1 MFALLFKSN
10 ILLRSSSSVLVSA
23 FSPSTTTNAA
33 FQSMHPGAGVSALM
47 NQHQES
53 RFHAKQSFCSPPR
66 ARFASTQLSATTTS
80 LSFDPSTDIRDK
92 ATSTIVI
99 GRLGT
104 LKSLV
109 DKTDA
114 YVSLFGFRP
123 HPDILAS
130 MCKSLHGNDKSTSH
144 VIVPTVGPAAP
155 RPPHRMSLVSLKNK
169 VTRNNHPLSLHA
181 MTDLVRSS
189 CPGKGTVHIMVC
201 VEDDFPVAP
210 VAAALAR
217 AFPLFTKKTNGC
229 TKKTKSKED
238 DEDEDGKE
246 RLIHVTFLDSQGKVV
261 KSDLDI
267 SAAAAAAEGVRLA
280 CRLVDTHPE
289 ELTTTAYAQE
299 CRALFEND
307 DAVTIEE
314 IVGEELAEKGYGGIY
329 NVGKGA
335 TEPPRLMIL
344 TYDPPKEVLTD
355 ENKDASS
362 IALVGKGIVYDT
374 GGLAIKSRVGM
385 CGMKHDMGGSAGVV
399 GGFMAAVKLRTPRK
413 IRLLLCLAENA
424 IGPKAV
430 RNDDIITQYSGKT
443 VEINNSDAEGRL
455 VLSDAVAHATKHYDD
470 CDLVVDMATLTGA
483 QLIST
488 GKMHAGILAN
498 TEELEQRA
506 VKAGLASGD
515 LCYPLLYAP
524 ELLKKEFNSKVADMK
539 NSVKDRSNAQCSCAG
554 HFVESHIDAG
564 YEGGWL
570 HVDMAGP
577 GTKAER
583 GTGYGVGL
591 VMSLVGAPGFDV
603 RS

>member
-1 MFALLFKSN
+1 
-10 ILLRSSSSVLVSA
+10 
-23 FSPSTTTNAA
+23 
-33 FQSMHPGAGVSALM
+33 MH
-47 NQHQES
+47 E
-53 RFHAKQSFCSPPR
+53 
-66 ARFASTQLSATTTS
+66 
-80 LSFDPSTDIRDK
+80 
-92 ATSTIVI
+92 
-99 GRLGT
+99 
-104 LKSLV
+104 
-109 DKTDA
+109 
-114 YVSLFGFRP
+114 
-123 HPDILAS
+123 
-130 MCKSLHGNDKSTSH
+130 SLHGNAASTSH

-155 RPPHRMSLVSLKNK
+155 RPPHRMSLLSLKNK

-189 CPGKGTVHIMVC
+189 SPSKGTVHIMVC
-201 VEDDFPVAP
+201 VEDEFPVAP

-217 AFPLFTKKTNGC
+217 AFPLFTKKT
-229 TKKTKSKED
+229 TKKKSNKDSDAGEGT
-238 DEDEDGKE
+238 EDEE
-246 RLIHVTFLDSQGKVV
+246 RLIHITFLNSEGRVV
-261 KSDLDI
+261 KADLEMK
-267 SAAAAAAEGVRLA
+267 AAQAAAEGVRLA
-280 CRLVDTHPE
+280 CRLVDMPPD
-289 ELTTTAYAQE
+289 ELTTTSYAQE
-299 CRALFEND
+299 CRTLFEND
-307 DAVTIEE
+307 DTVTIEE
-314 IVGEELAEKGYGGIY
+314 IVGEELKEKGYGGIY
-329 NVGKGA
+329 NIGKAA

-344 TYDPPKEVLTD
+344 TYDPPQEVVTD

-374 GGLAIKSRVGM
+374 GGLAIKSRPGM
-385 CGMKHDMGGSAGVV
+385 CGMKHDMGGSAGVL
-399 GGFMAAVKLRTPRK
+399 GGFMAAVQLRTPRK

-424 IGPKAV
+424 IGPEAV

-443 VEINNSDAEGRL
+443 VEINNSDAEGRV
-455 VLSDAVAHATKHYDD
+455 VLADAVAHATKHYDD

-488 GKMHAGILAN
+488 GKLHAGILAN
-498 TEELEQRA
+498 TEELEQIA

-515 LCYPLLYAP
+515 LAYPLLYAP

-554 HFVESHIDAG
+554 HFIESHIDPS

-591 VMSLVGAPGFDV
+591 VLSLVGAPGFDE